1 MIRNEAKLIGRLTAD
16 PELKYT
22 KKGID
27 KSENIPDLDPNHK
40 SQEEYQMIHNALS
53 ESEDLPF

>member
-1 MIRNEAKLIGRLTAD
+1 MKILRVVE
-16 PELKYT
+16 YT
-22 KKGID
+22 
-27 KSENIPDLDPNHK
+27 DLDPNHK